1 MRDIT
6 KKEFLEWLDCEAQIY
21 FAFETN
27 MELAPSEAEYIE
39 ARMYMP
45 KIWNSKEDYILDCF
59 GLKFGFGYEV
69 SDLDLDGYWTELE
82 DGRFIMDYHDNWADL
97 TIETYS

>member
-45 KIWNSKEDYILDCF
+45 KIWNSKEEDYCKEELIPY
-59 GLKFGFGYEV
+59 GLSCVNGNIDTE
-69 SDLDLDGYWTELE
+69 GYWTELE